1 MISEIVEYVNTH
13 FPACKT
19 QFYPDNFIKACLV
32 YQYLYAENF
41 SNKLDLSQ
49 IIYNL
54 SGDRYS
60 LMANSPVIANH
71 LIFNL
76 AFKSFYKKYRL
87 GRGSIYVMNSP
98 FKESEVLG
106 YLLGIIFWSFKNG
119 VV

>member
-1 MISEIVEYVNTH
+1 
-13 FPACKT
+13 
-19 QFYPDNFIKACLV
+19 
-32 YQYLYAENF
+32 
-41 SNKLDLSQ
+41 
-49 IIYNL
+49 
-54 SGDRYS
+54 
-60 LMANSPVIANH
+60 MANSPVIANH

-87 GRGSIYVMNSP
+87 GRGSVYVMNSP